1 MKDRVTE
8 IGYLSVQPKSF
19 LNRAF
24 SSFHLLKFVG
34 TFDYFFFQ
42 SFSVTSVLD
51 FEKSSK
57 MAKNYEEKPFFLEQL
72 QNPDFKTSTQF
83 ITKYSSRHF
92 IQFRPSCPL
101 SSTLYLDEQKT
112 VIEKTK

>member
-1 MKDRVTE
+1 MQRFSTVKYFLNLYNDPKISAWSILVKDRVTE

-83 ITKYSSRHF
+83 ITKYS
-92 IQFRPSCPL
+92 
-101 SSTLYLDEQKT
+101 
-112 VIEKTK
+112 